1 MKEVI
6 KMVYVLS
13 AIAATA
19 CGVYAGISNYHW
31 AAGAKNNKMFSAISG
46 GLLIGFVS
54 FLCFIS

>member
-1 MKEVI
+1 
-6 KMVYVLS
+6 MVYVLS
-13 AIAATA
+13 AIAATV

-31 AAGAKNNKMFSAISG
+31 AAGAKKDKMFSAISG